1 LVSVSSINYN
11 YFIKAQ
17 EKIIMDIDEAFHD
30 LNEQQLAAVNCSLG
44 NKLILAGAGSGKT
57 RVLTCRVAK
66 LIESFQVRP
75 SDILALTFTN
85 KASNEMKQR
94 LEKILRI
101 SSQGLWFG
109 TFHGVC
115 RRLLK
120 IHWREAGISEYF
132 TILDSQDQLRMI
144 KRIVKSQNLD
154 DNLYDPK
161 ALQSFINTQ
170 KDKGK
175 RYNNASNDDDKYI
188 EIYKEYDEA
197 CRQTNSVDFADLILL
212 TYEMFKNNPNIL
224 NYYSNRFK
232 NIMVD
237 EFQDTNTLQFNLLKL
252 INGDSGS
259 LYAVGDDDQ
268 SIYGWRGARSR
279 NIQSFEE
286 EFNNVEIFKLEQN
299 YRSTNEILSV
309 ANSLISKNI
318 ERLGKN
324 LWTKSDK
331 GQPVYL
337 YEAYSG
343 DDESKFIIDKIQ
355 EYVAKGYKRSDIALL
370 YRSNFLSRRL
380 EEELNSRS
388 VPYKIYGGFRFF
400 ERAEVKDVIAYLRLA
415 VNSLDDA
422 AFERTIN
429 NPPRGLGEKTIQ
441 VVREYSKK
449 HSISMWETISQ
460 IDKTEINSTRANNS
474 FADFIKIINTLR
486 GHLNELH
493 LVSLIEKVIELSALN
508 KYYESKKNEESLSKQ
523 ENLEELLSTAER
535 YYQNNIDSEDVLSDF
550 LDNAALEAGEFQ
562 SKTHEDPVQL
572 MTIHS
577 AKGLEFPIVFL
588 TGMDEGIFPNENR
601 NLKKGFLEEERRL
614 CYVAITRAMRCLYIT
629 HANMRYMHGN
639 NNFLIPSRFINEIDE
654 GLLESIKTTHTKTFK
669 NKPVSNKDDIYSQE
683 NSFESVS
690 QEEEYSFIKIG
701 GRVSHMKFGHGVI
714 LRYTGKGD
722 ALKLMINFDDY
733 GKKELVLSYAHLKF
747 LN

>member
-1 LVSVSSINYN
+1 MTDTDIYN
-11 YFIKAQ
+11 
-17 EKIIMDIDEAFHD
+17 D
-30 LNEQQLAAVNCSLG
+30 LNDQQIAAVQCSLG

-57 RVLTCRVAK
+57 RVLTCRVAE
-66 LIESFQVRP
+66 LINKYDIRP
-75 SDILALTFTN
+75 SNILALTFTN

-94 LEKILRI
+94 LEKLLRI

-109 TFHGVC
+109 TFHGIC

-120 IHWREAGISEYF
+120 IHWKEAGINEHF
-132 TILDSQDQLRMI
+132 TILDSQDQLRII
-144 KRIVKSQNLD
+144 KRIIKAKNLD
-154 DNLYDPK
+154 ENLYDPK

-175 RYNNASNDDDKYI
+175 RFNNINNDDDKYRD
-188 EIYKEYDEA
+188 IYKEYDEA

-212 TYEMFKNNPNIL
+212 TYEMLKANMKIL
-224 NYYSNRFK
+224 EYYNKRFK

-252 INGDSGS
+252 LNGTDGS

-268 SIYGWRGARSR
+268 SIYGWRGARSK
-279 NIQSFEE
+279 NIKFFED

-309 ANSLISKNI
+309 ANNLISYNK

-324 LWTKSDK
+324 LWTNSAK
-331 GQPVYL
+331 GNPVYL
-337 YEAYSG
+337 YEAYNG
-343 DDESKFIIDKIQ
+343 DDESNFIVEKIQ
-355 EYVAKGYKRSDIALL
+355 EHISSGGKRSDIALL

-388 VPYKIYGGFRFF
+388 IPYRIFGGFRFF
-400 ERAEVKDVIAYLRLA
+400 ERAEVKDVIAYLRIT
-415 VNSLDDA
+415 VNTSDDS
-422 AFERTIN
+422 AFERTVN

-441 VVREYSKK
+441 VIRNYAKENEL
-449 HSISMWETISQ
+449 SMWDTINQ
-460 IDKTEINSTRANNS
+460 IHKTNITSTRALNALNNYIS
-474 FADFIKIINTLR
+474 IIN
-486 GHLNELH
+486 ELIINVKN
-493 LVSLIEKVIELSALN
+493 LDLKNLIEKTISLSTLT

-535 YYQNNIDSEDVLSDF
+535 FYQNNIDSEDVLSEF

-601 NLKKGFLEEERRL
+601 NLNKDFLEEERRL
-614 CYVAITRAMRCLYIT
+614 CYVAITRAMHTLYIT

-639 NNFLIPSRFINEIDE
+639 NNFLIPSRFIGEIDDD
-654 GLLESIKTTHTKTFK
+654 LLEPIKSNNTRPFK
-669 NKPVSNKDDIYSQE
+669 SNKKYKMDDQKFDDEYSQE
-683 NSFESVS
+683 THPDHFS
-690 QEEEYSFIKIG
+690 QEDNSVYIKIG
-701 GRVSHMKFGHGVI
+701 QRVRHLKFGNGVI
-714 LRYTGKGD
+714 LSYTGKGD
-722 ALKLMINFDDY
+722 SLKIHINFESY
-733 GKKELVLSYAHLKF
+733 GKKWLVMSYAQLDF
-747 LN
+747 NI

>member
-1 LVSVSSINYN
+1 MADTDIYN
-11 YFIKAQ
+11 
-17 EKIIMDIDEAFHD
+17 D
-30 LNEQQLAAVNCSLG
+30 LNDQQIAAVQCSLG

-57 RVLTCRVAK
+57 RVLTCRVAE
-66 LIESFQVRP
+66 LINKYDIRP
-75 SDILALTFTN
+75 SNILALTFTN

-94 LEKILRI
+94 LEKLLRI

-109 TFHGVC
+109 TFHGIC

-120 IHWREAGISEYF
+120 IHWKEAGINEHF
-132 TILDSQDQLRMI
+132 TILDSQDQLRII
-144 KRIVKSQNLD
+144 KRIIKAKNLD
-154 DNLYDPK
+154 ENLYDPK

-175 RYNNASNDDDKYI
+175 RFNNINNDDDKYRD
-188 EIYKEYDEA
+188 IYKEYDEA

-212 TYEMFKNNPNIL
+212 TYEMLKRNIKIL
-224 NYYSNRFK
+224 EYYNKRFK

-252 INGDSGS
+252 LNGTDGS

-268 SIYGWRGARSR
+268 SIYGWRGARSK
-279 NIQSFEE
+279 NIKFFED

-309 ANSLISKNI
+309 ANNLISYNK

-324 LWTKSDK
+324 LWTNSAK
-331 GQPVYL
+331 GNPVYL
-337 YEAYSG
+337 YEAYNG
-343 DDESKFIIDKIQ
+343 DDESNFIVEKIQ
-355 EYVAKGYKRSDIALL
+355 EHISSGGKRSDIALL

-388 VPYKIYGGFRFF
+388 IPYRIFGGFRFF
-400 ERAEVKDVIAYLRLA
+400 ERAEVKDVIAYLRIT
-415 VNSLDDA
+415 VNTSDDS
-422 AFERTIN
+422 AFERTVN

-441 VVREYSKK
+441 VIRNYAKENEL
-449 HSISMWETISQ
+449 SMWDTINQ
-460 IDKTEINSTRANNS
+460 IHKTNITSTRALNALNNYIS
-474 FADFIKIINTLR
+474 IIN
-486 GHLNELH
+486 ELIINVKN
-493 LVSLIEKVIELSALN
+493 LDLKNLIEKTISLSTLT

-535 YYQNNIDSEDVLSDF
+535 FYQNNIDSEDVLSEF

-601 NLKKGFLEEERRL
+601 NLNKDFLEEERRL
-614 CYVAITRAMRCLYIT
+614 CYVAITRAMQTLYIT

-639 NNFLIPSRFINEIDE
+639 NNFLIPSRFIGEIDDD
-654 GLLESIKTTHTKTFK
+654 LLEPIKSNSTRPFK
-669 NKPVSNKDDIYSQE
+669 SNKKYKMGDQKFDDEYSQE
-683 NSFESVS
+683 THTENFS
-690 QEEEYSFIKIG
+690 QEDNSVYIKIG
-701 GRVSHMKFGHGVI
+701 QRVRHLKFGNGVI
-714 LRYTGKGD
+714 LSYTGKGD
-722 ALKLMINFDDY
+722 SLKIHINFESY
-733 GKKELVLSYAHLKF
+733 GKKWLVMSYAQLDF
-747 LN
+747 NI

>member
-1 LVSVSSINYN
+1 MADTDIYN
-11 YFIKAQ
+11 
-17 EKIIMDIDEAFHD
+17 D
-30 LNEQQLAAVNCSLG
+30 LNDQQIAAVQCSLG

-57 RVLTCRVAK
+57 RVLTCRVAE
-66 LIESFQVRP
+66 LINKYDIRP
-75 SDILALTFTN
+75 SNILALTFTN

-94 LEKILRI
+94 LEKLLRI

-109 TFHGVC
+109 TFHGIC

-120 IHWREAGISEYF
+120 IHWKEAGINEHF
-132 TILDSQDQLRMI
+132 TILDSQDQLRII
-144 KRIVKSQNLD
+144 KRIIKAKNLD
-154 DNLYDPK
+154 ENLYDPK

-175 RYNNASNDDDKYI
+175 RFNNINNDDDKYRD
-188 EIYKEYDEA
+188 IYKEYDEA

-212 TYEMFKNNPNIL
+212 TYEMLKRNIKIL
-224 NYYSNRFK
+224 EYYNKRFK

-252 INGDSGS
+252 LNGTDGS

-268 SIYGWRGARSR
+268 SIYGWRGARSK
-279 NIQSFEE
+279 NIKFFED

-309 ANSLISKNI
+309 ANNLISYNK

-324 LWTKSDK
+324 LWTNSAK
-331 GQPVYL
+331 GNPVYL
-337 YEAYSG
+337 YEAYNG
-343 DDESKFIIDKIQ
+343 DDESNFIVEKIQ
-355 EYVAKGYKRSDIALL
+355 EHISSGGKRSDIALL

-388 VPYKIYGGFRFF
+388 IPYRIFGGFRFF
-400 ERAEVKDVIAYLRLA
+400 ERAEVKDVIAYLRIT
-415 VNSLDDA
+415 VNTSDDS
-422 AFERTIN
+422 AFERTVN

-441 VVREYSKK
+441 VIRNYAKENEL
-449 HSISMWETISQ
+449 SMWDTINQ
-460 IDKTEINSTRANNS
+460 IHKTNITSTRALNALNNYIS
-474 FADFIKIINTLR
+474 IIN
-486 GHLNELH
+486 ELIINVKN
-493 LVSLIEKVIELSALN
+493 LDLKNLIEKTISLSTLT

-535 YYQNNIDSEDVLSDF
+535 FYQNNIDSEDVLSEF

-601 NLKKGFLEEERRL
+601 NLNKDFLEEERRL
-614 CYVAITRAMRCLYIT
+614 CYVAITRAMQTLYIT

-639 NNFLIPSRFINEIDE
+639 NNFLIPSRFIGEIDDD
-654 GLLESIKTTHTKTFK
+654 LLEPIKSNNTRPFK
-669 NKPVSNKDDIYSQE
+669 SNKKYKMGDQKFDDEYSQE
-683 NSFESVS
+683 THPDHFS
-690 QEEEYSFIKIG
+690 QEDNSVYIKIG
-701 GRVSHMKFGHGVI
+701 QRVRHLKFGNGVI
-714 LRYTGKGD
+714 LSYTGKGD
-722 ALKLMINFDDY
+722 SLKIHINFESY
-733 GKKELVLSYAHLKF
+733 GKKWLVMSYAQLDF
-747 LN
+747 NI

>member
-1 LVSVSSINYN
+1 MADTDIYN
-11 YFIKAQ
+11 
-17 EKIIMDIDEAFHD
+17 D
-30 LNEQQLAAVNCSLG
+30 LNDQQIAAVQCSLG

-57 RVLTCRVAK
+57 RVLTCRVAE
-66 LIESFQVRP
+66 LINKYDIRP
-75 SDILALTFTN
+75 SNILALTFTN

-94 LEKILRI
+94 LEKLLRI

-109 TFHGVC
+109 TFHGIC

-120 IHWREAGISEYF
+120 IHWKEAGINEHF
-132 TILDSQDQLRMI
+132 TILDSQDQLRII
-144 KRIVKSQNLD
+144 KRIIKAKNLD
-154 DNLYDPK
+154 ENLYDPK

-175 RYNNASNDDDKYI
+175 RFNNINNDDDKYRD
-188 EIYKEYDEA
+188 IYKEYDEA

-212 TYEMFKNNPNIL
+212 TYEMLKANMKIL
-224 NYYSNRFK
+224 EYYNKRFK

-252 INGDSGS
+252 LNGTDGS

-268 SIYGWRGARSR
+268 SIYGWRGARSK
-279 NIQSFEE
+279 NIKFFED

-309 ANSLISKNI
+309 ANNLISYNK

-324 LWTKSDK
+324 LWTNSAK
-331 GQPVYL
+331 GNPVYL
-337 YEAYSG
+337 YEAYNG
-343 DDESKFIIDKIQ
+343 DDESNFIVEKIQ
-355 EYVAKGYKRSDIALL
+355 EHISNGGKRSDIALL

-388 VPYKIYGGFRFF
+388 IPYRIFGGFRFF
-400 ERAEVKDVIAYLRLA
+400 ERAEVKDVIAYLRIT
-415 VNSLDDA
+415 VNTSDDS
-422 AFERTIN
+422 AFERTVN

-441 VVREYSKK
+441 VIRNYAKENEL
-449 HSISMWETISQ
+449 SMWDTINQ
-460 IDKTEINSTRANNS
+460 IHKTNITSTRALNALNNYIS
-474 FADFIKIINTLR
+474 IIN
-486 GHLNELH
+486 ELIINVKN
-493 LVSLIEKVIELSALN
+493 LDLKNLIEKTISLSTLT

-535 YYQNNIDSEDVLSDF
+535 FYQNNIDSEDVLSEF

-601 NLKKGFLEEERRL
+601 NLNKDFLEEERRL
-614 CYVAITRAMRCLYIT
+614 CYVAITRAMQTLYIT

-639 NNFLIPSRFINEIDE
+639 NNFLIPSRFIGEIDDD
-654 GLLESIKTTHTKTFK
+654 LLEPIKSNNTRPFK
-669 NKPVSNKDDIYSQE
+669 SNKKYKMGDQKFDDEYSQE
-683 NSFESVS
+683 THTEHFS
-690 QEEEYSFIKIG
+690 QEDNSVYIKIG
-701 GRVSHMKFGHGVI
+701 QRVRHLKFGNGVI
-714 LRYTGKGD
+714 LSYTGKGD
-722 ALKLMINFDDY
+722 SLKIHINFESY
-733 GKKELVLSYAHLKF
+733 GKKWLVMSYAQLDF
-747 LN
+747 NI

>member
-1 LVSVSSINYN
+1 MADTDIYN
-11 YFIKAQ
+11 
-17 EKIIMDIDEAFHD
+17 D
-30 LNEQQLAAVNCSLG
+30 LNEQQIAAVQCSLG

-57 RVLTCRVAK
+57 RVLTCRVAE
-66 LIESFQVRP
+66 LINKYDIRP
-75 SDILALTFTN
+75 SNILALTFTN

-94 LEKILRI
+94 LEKLLRI

-109 TFHGVC
+109 TFHGIC

-120 IHWREAGISEYF
+120 IHWKEAGINEHF
-132 TILDSQDQLRMI
+132 TILDSQDQLRII
-144 KRIVKSQNLD
+144 KRIIKAKNLD
-154 DNLYDPK
+154 ENLYDPK

-175 RYNNASNDDDKYI
+175 RFNNINNDDDKYRD
-188 EIYKEYDEA
+188 IYKEYDEV

-212 TYEMFKNNPNIL
+212 TYEMLKANMKIL
-224 NYYSNRFK
+224 EYYNKRFK

-237 EFQDTNTLQFNLLKL
+237 EFQDTNTLQFSLLKL
-252 INGDSGS
+252 LNGTDGS

-268 SIYGWRGARSR
+268 SIYGWRGARSK
-279 NIQSFEE
+279 NIKFFED

-309 ANSLISKNI
+309 ANNLISYNK

-324 LWTKSDK
+324 LWTNSAK
-331 GQPVYL
+331 GNPVYL
-337 YEAYSG
+337 YEAYNG
-343 DDESKFIIDKIQ
+343 DDESNFIVEKIQ
-355 EYVAKGYKRSDIALL
+355 EHISSGGKRSDIALL

-388 VPYKIYGGFRFF
+388 IPYRIFGGFRFF
-400 ERAEVKDVIAYLRLA
+400 ERAEVKDVIAYLRIT
-415 VNSLDDA
+415 VNTSDDS
-422 AFERTIN
+422 AFERTVN

-441 VVREYSKK
+441 VIRNYAKENEL
-449 HSISMWETISQ
+449 SMWDTINQ
-460 IDKTEINSTRANNS
+460 IHKTNITSTRALNAINDYIS
-474 FADFIKIINTLR
+474 IIN
-486 GHLNELH
+486 ELIVNVKN
-493 LVSLIEKVIELSALN
+493 LDLKNLIEKTISLSTLT

-535 YYQNNIDSEDVLSDF
+535 FYQNNIDSEDVLSEF

-601 NLKKGFLEEERRL
+601 NLNKDFLEEERRL
-614 CYVAITRAMRCLYIT
+614 CYVAITRAMQTLYIT

-639 NNFLIPSRFINEIDE
+639 NNFLIPSRFIGEIDDD
-654 GLLESIKTTHTKTFK
+654 LLEPIKSNNTRSFK
-669 NKPVSNKDDIYSQE
+669 SSKKNNMGDQKFDDEYSQE
-683 NSFESVS
+683 AHPDHFS
-690 QEEEYSFIKIG
+690 QEDNSVYIKIG
-701 GRVSHMKFGHGVI
+701 QRVRHLKFGNGVI
-714 LRYTGKGD
+714 LSYTGKGD
-722 ALKLMINFDDY
+722 SLKIHINFESY
-733 GKKELVLSYAHLKF
+733 GKKWLVMSYAQLDF
-747 LN
+747 NI

>member
-1 LVSVSSINYN
+1 
-11 YFIKAQ
+11 
-17 EKIIMDIDEAFHD
+17 MDIDEAFHD

-66 LIESFQVRP
+66 LIESFEVRP

-109 TFHGVC
+109 TFHGIC

-120 IHWREAGISEYF
+120 IHWREAGIAEYF

-268 SIYGWRGARSR
+268 SIYGWRGARRR

-508 KYYESKKNEESLSKQ
+508 KYYESKKNKESLSKQ

-683 NSFESVS
+683 NSFESFS

-722 ALKLMINFDDY
+722 ALKLTINFDDY

>member
-1 LVSVSSINYN
+1 MTDTDIYN
-11 YFIKAQ
+11 
-17 EKIIMDIDEAFHD
+17 D
-30 LNEQQLAAVNCSLG
+30 LNDQQIAAVQCSLG

-57 RVLTCRVAK
+57 RVLTCRVAE
-66 LIESFQVRP
+66 LINKYDIRP
-75 SDILALTFTN
+75 SNILALTFTN

-94 LEKILRI
+94 LEKLLRI

-109 TFHGVC
+109 TFHGIC

-120 IHWREAGISEYF
+120 IHWKEAGINEHF
-132 TILDSQDQLRMI
+132 TILDSQDQLRII
-144 KRIVKSQNLD
+144 KRIIKAKNLD
-154 DNLYDPK
+154 ENLYDPK

-175 RYNNASNDDDKYI
+175 RFNNINNDDDKYRD
-188 EIYKEYDEA
+188 IYKEYDEA

-212 TYEMFKNNPNIL
+212 TYEMLKANMKIL
-224 NYYSNRFK
+224 EYYNKRFK

-252 INGDSGS
+252 LNGTDGS

-268 SIYGWRGARSR
+268 SIYGWRGARSK
-279 NIQSFEE
+279 NIKFFED

-309 ANSLISKNI
+309 ANNLISYNK

-324 LWTKSDK
+324 LWTNSAK
-331 GQPVYL
+331 GNPVYL
-337 YEAYSG
+337 YEAYNG
-343 DDESKFIIDKIQ
+343 DDESNFIVEKIQ
-355 EYVAKGYKRSDIALL
+355 EHISSGGKRSDIALL

-388 VPYKIYGGFRFF
+388 IPYRIFGGFRFF
-400 ERAEVKDVIAYLRLA
+400 ERAEVKDVIAYLRIT
-415 VNSLDDA
+415 VNTSDDS
-422 AFERTIN
+422 AFERTVN

-441 VVREYSKK
+441 VIRNYAKENAL
-449 HSISMWETISQ
+449 SMWDTINQ
-460 IDKTEINSTRANNS
+460 IHKTNITSTRALNALNNYIS
-474 FADFIKIINTLR
+474 IIN
-486 GHLNELH
+486 ELIINVKN
-493 LVSLIEKVIELSALN
+493 LDLKNLIEKTISLSTLT

-535 YYQNNIDSEDVLSDF
+535 FYQNNIDSEDVLSEF

-601 NLKKGFLEEERRL
+601 NLNKDFLEEERRL
-614 CYVAITRAMRCLYIT
+614 CYVAITRAMQTLYIT

-639 NNFLIPSRFINEIDE
+639 NNFLIPSRFIGEIDDD
-654 GLLESIKTTHTKTFK
+654 LLEPIKSNNTRSFK
-669 NKPVSNKDDIYSQE
+669 SSKKNNMGDQKLDDEYSQE
-683 NSFESVS
+683 THPDHFS
-690 QEEEYSFIKIG
+690 QEDNSVYIKIG
-701 GRVSHMKFGHGVI
+701 QRVRHLKFGNGVI
-714 LRYTGKGD
+714 LSYTGKGD
-722 ALKLMINFDDY
+722 SLKIHINFESY
-733 GKKELVLSYAHLKF
+733 GKKWLVMSYAQLDF
-747 LN
+747 NI

>member
-1 LVSVSSINYN
+1 
-11 YFIKAQ
+11 
-17 EKIIMDIDEAFHD
+17 
-30 LNEQQLAAVNCSLG
+30 
-44 NKLILAGAGSGKT
+44 
-57 RVLTCRVAK
+57 
-66 LIESFQVRP
+66 
-75 SDILALTFTN
+75 
-85 KASNEMKQR
+85 MKQR
-94 LEKILRI
+94 LEKLLRI

-109 TFHGVC
+109 TFHGIC

-120 IHWREAGISEYF
+120 IHWKEAGINEHF
-132 TILDSQDQLRMI
+132 TILDSQDQLRII
-144 KRIVKSQNLD
+144 KRIIKAKNLD
-154 DNLYDPK
+154 ENLYDPK

-175 RYNNASNDDDKYI
+175 RFNNINNDDDKYRD
-188 EIYKEYDEA
+188 IYKEYDEA

-212 TYEMFKNNPNIL
+212 TYEMLKANMKIL
-224 NYYSNRFK
+224 EYYNKRFK

-252 INGDSGS
+252 LNGTDGS

-268 SIYGWRGARSR
+268 SIYGWRGARSK
-279 NIQSFEE
+279 NIKFFED

-309 ANSLISKNI
+309 ANNLISYNK

-324 LWTKSDK
+324 LWTNSPK
-331 GQPVYL
+331 GNPVYL
-337 YEAYSG
+337 YEAYNG
-343 DDESKFIIDKIQ
+343 DDESNFIVEKIQ
-355 EYVAKGYKRSDIALL
+355 EHISSGGKRSDIALL

-388 VPYKIYGGFRFF
+388 IPYRIFGGFRFF
-400 ERAEVKDVIAYLRLA
+400 ERAEVKDVIAYLRIT
-415 VNSLDDA
+415 VNTSDDS
-422 AFERTIN
+422 AFERTVN

-441 VVREYSKK
+441 VIRNYAKENEL
-449 HSISMWETISQ
+449 SMWDTINQ
-460 IDKTEINSTRANNS
+460 IHKTNITSTRALNALNS
-474 FADFIKIINTLR
+474 YISIIN
-486 GHLNELH
+486 ELIINVKD
-493 LVSLIEKVIELSALN
+493 LDLKNLIEKAISLSTLT

-535 YYQNNIDSEDVLSDF
+535 FYQNNIDSEDVLSEF

-601 NLKKGFLEEERRL
+601 NLNKDFLEEERRL
-614 CYVAITRAMRCLYIT
+614 CYVAITRAMQTLYIT

-639 NNFLIPSRFINEIDE
+639 NNFLIPSRFIGEIDDD
-654 GLLESIKTTHTKTFK
+654 LLEPIKSNNTRPFK
-669 NKPVSNKDDIYSQE
+669 SDKKYNMGGQKLDDEYSQE
-683 NSFESVS
+683 THPDHFS
-690 QEEEYSFIKIG
+690 QEDNSVYIKIG
-701 GRVSHMKFGHGVI
+701 QRVRHLKFGNGVI
-714 LRYTGKGD
+714 LSYTGKGD
-722 ALKLMINFDDY
+722 SLKIHINFESY
-733 GKKELVLSYAHLKF
+733 GKKWLVMSYAQLDF
-747 LN
+747 NI

>member
-1 LVSVSSINYN
+1 MVDT
-11 YFIKAQ
+11 
-17 EKIIMDIDEAFHD
+17 DIYSD
-30 LNEQQLAAVNCSLG
+30 LNDQQIAAVQCSLG

-57 RVLTCRVAK
+57 RVLTCRVAE
-66 LIESFQVRP
+66 LINKYDIRP
-75 SDILALTFTN
+75 SNILALTFTN

-94 LEKILRI
+94 LEKLLRI

-109 TFHGVC
+109 TFHGIC

-120 IHWREAGISEYF
+120 IHWKEAGINEHF
-132 TILDSQDQLRMI
+132 TILDSQDQLRII
-144 KRIVKSQNLD
+144 KRIIKAKNLD
-154 DNLYDPK
+154 ENLYDPK

-175 RYNNASNDDDKYI
+175 RFNNINNDDDKYRD
-188 EIYKEYDEA
+188 IYKEYDEA

-212 TYEMFKNNPNIL
+212 TYEMLKANMKIL
-224 NYYSNRFK
+224 EYYNKRFK

-252 INGDSGS
+252 LNGTDGS

-268 SIYGWRGARSR
+268 SIYGWRGARSK
-279 NIQSFEE
+279 NIKFFED

-309 ANSLISKNI
+309 ANNLISYNK

-324 LWTKSDK
+324 LWTNSAK
-331 GQPVYL
+331 GNPVYL
-337 YEAYSG
+337 YEAYNG
-343 DDESKFIIDKIQ
+343 DDESNFIVEKIQ
-355 EYVAKGYKRSDIALL
+355 EHISSGGKRSDIALL

-388 VPYKIYGGFRFF
+388 IPYRIFGGFRFF
-400 ERAEVKDVIAYLRLA
+400 ERAEVKDVIAYLRVT
-415 VNSLDDA
+415 VNTSDDS
-422 AFERTIN
+422 AFERTVN

-441 VVREYSKK
+441 VIRNYAKENEL
-449 HSISMWETISQ
+449 SMWDTINQ
-460 IDKTEINSTRANNS
+460 IHKTNITSTRALNALNNYIS
-474 FADFIKIINTLR
+474 IIN
-486 GHLNELH
+486 ELIINVKN
-493 LVSLIEKVIELSALN
+493 LDLKNLIEKTISLSTLT

-535 YYQNNIDSEDVLSDF
+535 FYQNNIDSEDVLSEF

-601 NLKKGFLEEERRL
+601 NLNKDFLEEERRL
-614 CYVAITRAMRCLYIT
+614 CYVAITRAMHTLYIT

-639 NNFLIPSRFINEIDE
+639 NNFLIPSRFIGEIDDD
-654 GLLESIKTTHTKTFK
+654 LLEPIKSNNTRPFK
-669 NKPVSNKDDIYSQE
+669 SNKKYKMDDQKFDDEYSQE
-683 NSFESVS
+683 THPDHFS
-690 QEEEYSFIKIG
+690 QEDNSVYIKIG
-701 GRVSHMKFGHGVI
+701 QRVRHLKFGNGVI
-714 LRYTGKGD
+714 LSYTGKGD
-722 ALKLMINFDDY
+722 SLKIHINFESY
-733 GKKELVLSYAHLKF
+733 GKKWLVMSYAQLDF
-747 LN
+747 NI

>member
-1 LVSVSSINYN
+1 
-11 YFIKAQ
+11 
-17 EKIIMDIDEAFHD
+17 
-30 LNEQQLAAVNCSLG
+30 
-44 NKLILAGAGSGKT
+44 
-57 RVLTCRVAK
+57 
-66 LIESFQVRP
+66 
-75 SDILALTFTN
+75 
-85 KASNEMKQR
+85 MKQR
-94 LEKILRI
+94 LEKLLRI

-109 TFHGVC
+109 TFHGIC

-120 IHWREAGISEYF
+120 IHWKEAGINEHF
-132 TILDSQDQLRMI
+132 TILDSQDQLRII
-144 KRIVKSQNLD
+144 KRIIKAKNLD
-154 DNLYDPK
+154 ENLYDPK

-175 RYNNASNDDDKYI
+175 RFNNINNDDDKYRD
-188 EIYKEYDEA
+188 IYKEYDEA

-212 TYEMFKNNPNIL
+212 TYEMLKANMKIL
-224 NYYSNRFK
+224 EYYNKRFK

-252 INGDSGS
+252 LNGTDGS

-268 SIYGWRGARSR
+268 SIYGWRGARSK
-279 NIQSFEE
+279 NIKFFED

-309 ANSLISKNI
+309 ANNLISYNK

-324 LWTKSDK
+324 LWTNSAK
-331 GQPVYL
+331 GNPVYL
-337 YEAYSG
+337 YEAYNG
-343 DDESKFIIDKIQ
+343 DDESNFIVEKIQ
-355 EYVAKGYKRSDIALL
+355 EHISNGGKRSDIALL

-388 VPYKIYGGFRFF
+388 IPYRIFGGFRFF
-400 ERAEVKDVIAYLRLA
+400 ERAEVKDVIAYLRIT
-415 VNSLDDA
+415 VNTSDDS
-422 AFERTIN
+422 AFERTVN

-441 VVREYSKK
+441 VIRNYAKENEL
-449 HSISMWETISQ
+449 SMWDTINQ
-460 IDKTEINSTRANNS
+460 IHKTNITSTRALNALNNYIS
-474 FADFIKIINTLR
+474 IIN
-486 GHLNELH
+486 ELIINVKN
-493 LVSLIEKVIELSALN
+493 LDLKNLIEKTISLSTLT

-535 YYQNNIDSEDVLSDF
+535 FYQNNIDSEDVLSEF

-601 NLKKGFLEEERRL
+601 NLNKDFLEEERRL
-614 CYVAITRAMRCLYIT
+614 CYVAITRAMHTLYIT

-639 NNFLIPSRFINEIDE
+639 NNFLIPSRFIGEIDDD
-654 GLLESIKTTHTKTFK
+654 LLEPIKSNSTRPFK
-669 NKPVSNKDDIYSQE
+669 SNKKYKMGDQKFDDEYSQE
-683 NSFESVS
+683 THTENFS
-690 QEEEYSFIKIG
+690 QEDNSAYIKIG
-701 GRVSHMKFGHGVI
+701 QRVRHLKFGNGVI
-714 LRYTGKGD
+714 LSYTGKGD
-722 ALKLMINFDDY
+722 SLKIHINFESY
-733 GKKELVLSYAHLKF
+733 GKKWLVMSYAQLDF
-747 LN
+747 NI